1 MEENQRH
8 NRKGQTTNNRRLR
21 EETRQKTIS
30 DSAPTNYPSRISDYY
45 NILTG
50 TTTSKTKKR
59 RFQKRK
65 SIVNLSNHTL
75 TKAET
80 SILEKGLNFIPTP
93 NREHEAR
100 IVQDF
105 LLFERKLRLHH
116 KLHTE
121 ENQEQSA
128 TDNDL
133 DEEPEEESPHKLL
146 RPSKGYKPED
156 HEMDPNIM
164 RYKTTVLNEMK
175 IELGNRRNPRFNT
188 TKQERKA
195 MKSLKKNQD
204 IIIKPADKGGAIV
217 ILNKED
223 YIKKGMRQLSNI
235 NHYKELEEPD
245 KTIKRFIQEV
255 KESLDRAYLKDQIT
269 EDLHKILSRPH
280 PRTSNLYLLPK
291 IHKANN
297 PGRPIINSI
306 GSLTETLSA
315 FIDEILRKYSKLAKS
330 FVKDTSHF
338 LHLTKNLQVEES
350 ELLVTVD
357 VMALYTNIPHKDGI
371 ERVTAFIKKNG
382 ASKDEIELCEIFL
395 KHIL

>member
-59 RFQKRK
+59 RFQKRT
-65 SIVNLSNHTL
+65 SIVNLSNYTL

-80 SILEKGLNFIPTP
+80 RILEKGLNFIPTP

-121 ENQEQSA
+121 ENQEQPA

-223 YIKKGMRQLSNI
+223 YIKEGMRQLSNT
-235 NHYKELEEPD
+235 NHYKELEEPE
-245 KTIKRFIQEV
+245 KTIKRFI
-255 KESLDRAYLKDQIT
+255 
-269 EDLHKILSRPH
+269 
-280 PRTSNLYLLPK
+280 
-291 IHKANN
+291 
-297 PGRPIINSI
+297 
-306 GSLTETLSA
+306 
-315 FIDEILRKYSKLAKS
+315 
-330 FVKDTSHF
+330 
-338 LHLTKNLQVEES
+338 
-350 ELLVTVD
+350 
-357 VMALYTNIPHKDGI
+357 
-371 ERVTAFIKKNG
+371 
-382 ASKDEIELCEIFL
+382 
-395 KHIL
+395 

>member
-1 MEENQRH
+1 MEENQRY

-65 SIVNLSNHTL
+65 SIVNLSNYTL

-80 SILEKGLNFIPTP
+80 SILEQGLNFIPTP

-121 ENQEQSA
+121 ENQEQPA
-128 TDNDL
+128 TENDL

-156 HEMDPNIM
+156 HEIKNEETQDSTLPN
-164 RYKTTVLNEMK
+164 
-175 IELGNRRNPRFNT
+175 
-188 TKQERKA
+188 
-195 MKSLKKNQD
+195 KKE
-204 IIIKPADKGGAIV
+204 KP
-217 ILNKED
+217 
-223 YIKKGMRQLSNI
+223 
-235 NHYKELEEPD
+235 
-245 KTIKRFIQEV
+245 
-255 KESLDRAYLKDQIT
+255 
-269 EDLHKILSRPH
+269 
-280 PRTSNLYLLPK
+280 
-291 IHKANN
+291 
-297 PGRPIINSI
+297 
-306 GSLTETLSA
+306 
-315 FIDEILRKYSKLAKS
+315 
-330 FVKDTSHF
+330 
-338 LHLTKNLQVEES
+338 
-350 ELLVTVD
+350 
-357 VMALYTNIPHKDGI
+357 
-371 ERVTAFIKKNG
+371 
-382 ASKDEIELCEIFL
+382 
-395 KHIL
+395 